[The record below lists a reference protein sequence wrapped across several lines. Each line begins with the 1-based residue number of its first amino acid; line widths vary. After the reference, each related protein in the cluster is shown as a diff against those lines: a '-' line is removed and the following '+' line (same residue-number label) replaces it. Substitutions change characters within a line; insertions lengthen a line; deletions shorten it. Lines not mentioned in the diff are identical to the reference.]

1 MPVAFDVFTK
11 RTKLF
16 YILGGITIVTLPA
29 LAVCDIF
36 NVQFKTHFTPLADVL
51 IDALIIVTSLT
62 SASFLFAVASG
73 LGRTY
78 VKDGELILA
87 DDYLIIDETKIPL
100 NEAKS
105 IRLKVAIWNRKHFGN
120 LLRNRIEIADKNNKT
135 YKNRF
140 VIKSYDHSRDFEK
153 VMAKWQA
160 NGVAFDWKYNTF

>member
-16 YILGGITIVTLPA
+16 YILGGITIITLPA
-29 LAVCDIF
+29 LAACDIF

-51 IDALIIVTSLT
+51 IDALIMVTSLT
-62 SASFLFAVASG
+62 SLSFLLLMATG
-73 LGRTY
+73 LVRTY
-78 VKDGELILA
+78 IKDGELILA
-87 DDYLIIDETKIPL
+87 DDYLIIDRTKIPL
-100 NEAKS
+100 NEAKG

-140 VIKSYDHSRDFEK
+140 VIKSYNHNQDFEK
-153 VMAKWQA
+153 VMAQWQA